1 MKTISSVQNN
11 NEARRPIYFEVGL
24 IISLVIVLLGFEFRS
39 YKADDTDLQQ
49 LYTSNDMEEMGE
61 ITIQKPPEIPPP
73 RSNVQSTII
82 EIVENE
88 TEVTTDIEVDV
99 EANQE
104 TVVQEWIP
112 PAIIEQEDEEEE
124 EEPVFVV
131 VESMPEFP
139 GGEVARLQYLSENLQ
154 YPTLAREAGISGAVY
169 VSFVVEKDGQISNIR
184 ILRGIGGGCD
194 EEALRVVSEM
204 PKWIPGRQRNIPVR
218 VQFNMPIRFILL

>member
-73 RSNVQSTII
+73 RNDVQSTII

-139 GGEVARLQYLSENLQ
+139 GGEVARLRYLSENLQ